1 MTAAGHGGWILAD
14 IGNSRAKLVWL
25 AGGARSV
32 DRLFQ
37 DSTKSWDE
45 RLTLPTDR
53 IAGQKAAL
61 AGWLEG
67 KTISGIWLASVH
79 PEALK
84 TLAGLLDDVLAGHEG
99 ADVDGALLTSALD
112 VDVPNRLDFPERTG
126 VDRALAVRAA
136 LRLNDQ
142 QGPGVVVLCGT
153 AMTVERVD
161 AEGTWLG
168 GAIAPGYRIAA
179 SALHQGTAG
188 LIQVGPVGQAPLA
201 HGAET
206 KSAIEAGLFWGQV
219 GAARELIARG
229 AAGDHWEIWSG
240 GDAGQFAPW
249 AASEQARVIND
260 LVLLGLADFAS
271 TATDDY
277 S

>member
-1 MTAAGHGGWILAD
+1 MMATGQGGWILAD

-25 AGGARSV
+25 AGGAASV

-53 IAGQKAAL
+53 IAAQKAAL
-61 AGWLEG
+61 EGWLEG
-67 KTISGIWLASVH
+67 KRISGIWLASVH

-84 TLAGLLDDVLAGHEG
+84 ALAALLDDVLAGHEG
-99 ADVDGALLTSALD
+99 ADVDGAVLTSALD

-153 AMTVERVD
+153 AMTVERVG
-161 AEGTWLG
+161 AEGVWLG

-179 SALHQGTAG
+179 KALHQGTAS
-188 LIQVGPVGQAPLA
+188 LMQVGPVGQAPLA

-229 AAGDHWEIWSG
+229 STGDHWEIWSG
-240 GDAGQFAPW
+240 GDAAQFAPW

-260 LVLLGLADFAS
+260 LVLMGLADFAS
-271 TATDDY
+271 AGFDN
-277 S
+277 SL